1 MKSSN
6 IKLKKK
12 NNNSKIA
19 ILIPAYNEEKYI
31 KGVIKNCFK
40 YRLDIVIVDDG
51 STDNTLEVVKSIPV
65 PKNFKITLI
74 KHSKNLGKGQSLK
87 TGFSYIVKNNYSGV
101 ITIDADGQHK
111 TSEIKNFLKVIE
123 KENPDLI
130 IGDRLGNT
138 KNMPFIRLATNV
150 FTSWV
155 ISNIAGIRISDVQS
169 GFRYIST
176 KALKNIKLETKNF
189 DTEPEIIIQ
198 ASWLG
203 YNIKNIPIST
213 IYNKNFVSYVN
224 PVIDTI
230 KFFKLVFNSCKWK
243 RKLYKKEEL
252 LLKKS
257 DITHKKQPK

>member
-12 NNNSKIA
+12 NSNSKIA

-31 KGVIKNCFK
+31 KGVIKDCFK

-51 STDNTLEVVKSIPV
+51 STDNTLETVKSIPV
-65 PKNFKITLI
+65 PKNFKIILI

-169 GFRYIST
+169 GFRYISA

-224 PVIDTI
+224 PVTDTI

-257 DITHKKQPK
+257 DITHKKLLK

>member
-1 MKSSN
+1 
-6 IKLKKK
+6 
-12 NNNSKIA
+12 
-19 ILIPAYNEEKYI
+19 
-31 KGVIKNCFK
+31 
-40 YRLDIVIVDDG
+40 
-51 STDNTLEVVKSIPV
+51 
-65 PKNFKITLI
+65 ITLI

-176 KALKNIKLETKNF
+176 KALKNIKLETRFLECLMSVILKF
-189 DTEPEIIIQ
+189 LGTGIDFTTSKVLSVEP
-198 ASWLG
+198 S
-203 YNIKNIPIST
+203 ST
-213 IYNKNFVSYVN
+213 MTMSSLYLKQSLITPLIYFSS
-224 PVIDTI
+224 
-230 KFFKLVFNSCKWK
+230 L
-243 RKLYKKEEL
+243 
-252 LLKKS
+252 
-257 DITHKKQPK
+257 

>member
-6 IKLKKK
+6 KRFKKK
-12 NNNSKIA
+12 NSNSKIA

-31 KGVIKNCFK
+31 KGVIKGCFK
-40 YRLDIVIVDDG
+40 YKLDVVIIDDG
-51 STDNTLEVVKSIPV
+51 SIDNTLEAAISISIPE
-65 PKNFKITLI
+65 NFKIILI
-74 KHSKNLGKGQSLK
+74 KHSKNQGKGQSLK
-87 TGFSYIVKNNYSGV
+87 TGFSYILKNNYTGV

-111 TSEIKNFLKVIE
+111 TSEIKDFLKLVD

-130 IGDRLGNT
+130 IGDRLGHT

-150 FTSWV
+150 FTSRV
-155 ISNIAGIRISDVQS
+155 ISNIAGIRVSDVQS
-169 GFRYIST
+169 GFRYISA
-176 KALKNIKLETKNF
+176 KVLKNIKLETKNF

-224 PVIDTI
+224 PAIDTI
-230 KFFKLVFNSCKWK
+230 KFFKLALNSCRRK
-243 RKLYKKEEL
+243 RNFYKKEKL
-252 LLKKS
+252 LIKKS
-257 DITHKKQPK
+257 DIINRKPMK

>member
-6 IKLKKK
+6 MKLKKK
-12 NNNSKIA
+12 NSNSKIA

-31 KGVIKNCFK
+31 KGVIKDCFK

-51 STDNTLEVVKSIPV
+51 SIDNTLETVKSIPV

-87 TGFSYIVKNNYSGV
+87 TGFSYIAKNNYSGV

-169 GFRYIST
+169 GFRYISA

-189 DTEPEIIIQ
+189 DTEPEIIIK

>member
-6 IKLKKK
+6 MKLKKK
-12 NNNSKIA
+12 NSNSKIA

-31 KGVIKNCFK
+31 KRVIKDCFK

-51 STDNTLEVVKSIPV
+51 SIDNTLETVKSIPV
-65 PKNFKITLI
+65 PKNFKIILI

-111 TSEIKNFLKVIE
+111 TSEIKNFLNVIE

-138 KNMPFIRLATNV
+138 KNMPFVRLATNV

-155 ISNIAGIRISDVQS
+155 ISNIAGIRVSDVQS
-169 GFRYIST
+169 GFRYISI

-198 ASWLG
+198 VSWLG

-224 PVIDTI
+224 PFIDTI
-230 KFFKLVFNSCKWK
+230 KFFKLVFNSYKWK
-243 RKLYKKEEL
+243 RKLYKKGGL

-257 DITHKKQPK
+257 DITHKKLPK

>member
-6 IKLKKK
+6 IELEKK
-12 NNNSKIA
+12 NNNTRIA

-31 KGVIKNCFK
+31 KGVIEDCLK
-40 YRLDIVIVDDG
+40 YRLDIIIVDDG
-51 STDNTLEVVKSIPV
+51 STDNTLEAVKSIPV
-65 PKNFKITLI
+65 PKNFKIIPLRHAVN
-74 KHSKNLGKGQSLK
+74 KGKGQSLK
-87 TGFSYIVKNNYSGV
+87 TGFSYIIKNNYTGV

-155 ISNIAGIRISDVQS
+155 ISNIAGIRVSDVQS

-189 DTEPEIIIQ
+189 DTEPEIIIK

-213 IYNKNFVSYVN
+213 IYHKNFVSKVN
-224 PVIDTI
+224 PFKDTI
-230 KFFKLVFNSCKWK
+230 KFFKLVFNSFRWK
-243 RKLYKKEEL
+243 RRLYKKGGL

-257 DITHKKQPK
+257 GIIHKKLQK